1 MELMERLL
9 VNQIRLHILCP
20 GMKLDLFKTKKINH
34 MKSKRLQELDRS
46 KFEIVKGE
54 PDIRGWDVRY
64 RNGEKIGSV
73 EELILDIKAKKVR
86 YMVVDL
92 DENELRLEN
101 RKIVIPIGFA
111 ELDSRSDD
119 VLIPNVSVDQLCS
132 LQDYKRDVLTPEF
145 ERGISSTFGRK
156 VKVQPVSSNRKIEK
170 EEKRIIESDIDNDI
184 EQDFYSHEHY
194 NLDNLYKNRPNRE
207 KKQRLEDSEYDQGL
221 RLWEKRS
228 EGETIDTSDLTEEE
242 REKLLKYRKELYRER
257 RYRKESV

>member
-1 MELMERLL
+1 
-9 VNQIRLHILCP
+9 
-20 GMKLDLFKTKKINH
+20 MKNT
-34 MKSKRLQELDRS
+34 RLQELDRS
-46 KFEIVKGE
+46 NFEIVKGE

-64 RNGEKIGSV
+64 KNGEKIGSV
-73 EELILDIKAKKVR
+73 EELILDTKAKKVR

-111 ELDSRSDD
+111 ELHSQSDD

-132 LQDYKRDVLTPEF
+132 LPDYKRDALTPDV

-156 VKVQPVSSNRKIEK
+156 AKVEPVSASKKVVKDERRLTET
-170 EEKRIIESDIDNDI
+170 DIDNDI

-207 KKQRLEDSEYDQGL
+207 KTQRLQDSEYDQGL

-242 REKLLKYRKELYRER
+242 REKLLKYRRELYRQR
-257 RYRKESV
+257 RYKQESV